1 MSLTKIGS
9 IGINTGIQLAG
20 VTTVTTLHVGSGVTL
35 SSDGDVFATGIST
48 FSEDIKVGSGV
59 TISPDGDGFYTGVV
73 TATSFSGSGANL
85 TGIDTDLVSDTSPQ
99 LGGNLDVNTKNIVF
113 GDSGGAT
120 DDRLT
125 FGAGTDL
132 SIYHDGSASY
142 IEDGGAGSLI
152 IKSSQVILRE
162 SDDTNMA
169 YFKNGGAVELNY
181 DNTKR
186 FETTSSGVSVT
197 GGLTASDTSTFNA
210 DVLFA
215 GASSKTIT
223 FDQSEGHIR
232 YLDNAK
238 AQFGTQGDLEIYHDG
253 TNTVIANTTGN
264 LYILDDDAVILGS
277 NSGTESYFKG
287 VKDGAVELYYD
298 NVKSLETTAEGIEIK
313 KTASGQTAQV
323 EVEAS
328 NGGQARLNL
337 KTSSSGTNRAAR
349 IDFFNQD
356 TNQWTIINDY
366 QQNGDND
373 FSIRHGAE
381 ESIVC
386 YPDSRVELYN
396 DDSKKFETTADGVRV
411 TDNGSN
417 NFDLHTNR
425 VIVNRDES
433 FFFDQNNTGNSFI
446 FRVSNSSALDTN
458 ALQLYA
464 QGHAYFI
471 SRSTANASMT
481 IRKGVSGADSI
492 DYIQCRANSNA
503 AKFIVNGDGTVRSAT
518 NTYTSTSDVRMKENV
533 VDANSQWSDI
543 KAVKVRNFNYKES
556 TGLPTLK
563 QIGVVAQELE
573 TTSPNLVEES
583 IDRDPDTGEDLGTTT
598 KNVKYSILYMKSVK
612 ALQEAMARIETLE
625 AKVAALEG

>member
-1 MSLTKIGS
+1 
-9 IGINTGIQLAG
+9 
-20 VTTVTTLHVGSGVTL
+20 
-35 SSDGDVFATGIST
+35 
-48 FSEDIKVGSGV
+48 
-59 TISPDGDGFYTGVV
+59 
-73 TATSFSGSGANL
+73 
-85 TGIDTDLVSDTSPQ
+85 
-99 LGGNLDVNTKNIVF
+99 
-113 GDSGGAT
+113 
-120 DDRLT
+120 
-125 FGAGTDL
+125 
-132 SIYHDGSASY
+132 
-142 IEDGGAGSLI
+142 
-152 IKSSQVILRE
+152 
-162 SDDTNMA
+162 
-169 YFKNGGAVELNY
+169 KNGGAVELNY

-253 TNTVIANTTGN
+253 TNSFVKDTAGASFSIA
-264 LYILDDDAVILGS
+264 A
-277 NSGTESYFKG
+277 TESIAIKTNNTEFAIACNKNG
-287 VKDGAVELYYD
+287 SVELYHD
-298 NVKSLETTAEGIEIK
+298 AVKSLETTATGIEIK

-323 EVEAS
+323 DVEAS

-337 KTSSSGTNRAAR
+337 KTSLSGTNRAAR

-373 FSIRHGAE
+373 LSIRHGAE

-396 DDSKKFETTADGVRV
+396 DDSKKFETTANGITVS
-411 TDNGSN
+411 DNGSN
-417 NFDLHTNR
+417 NLDLHTNR
-425 VIVNRDES
+425 FIVNRDEG

-464 QGHAYFI
+464 QGHAYFL
-471 SRSTANASMT
+471 SRSTANSSIT

-503 AKFIVNGDGTVRSAT
+503 A
-518 NTYTSTSDVRMKENV
+518 
-533 VDANSQWSDI
+533 
-543 KAVKVRNFNYKES
+543 
-556 TGLPTLK
+556 
-563 QIGVVAQELE
+563 
-573 TTSPNLVEES
+573 
-583 IDRDPDTGEDLGTTT
+583 
-598 KNVKYSILYMKSVK
+598 
-612 ALQEAMARIETLE
+612 
-625 AKVAALEG
+625 

>member
-1 MSLTKIGS
+1 MAVQISGNDI
-9 IGINTGIQLAG
+9 
-20 VTTVTTLHVGSGVTL
+20 TVPR
-35 SSDGDVFATGIST
+35 D
-48 FSEDIKVGSGV
+48 
-59 TISPDGDGFYTGVV
+59 GVV
-73 TATSFSGSGANL
+73 TRNL
-85 TGIDTDLVSDTSPQ
+85 TVGGVLTYEDVTNVDSVGLITARSGIKVTSGDIAMDTA
-99 LGGNLDVNTKNIVF
+99 GNITL
-113 GDSGGAT
+113 GDSGSAS
-120 DDRLT
+120 DDRLV

-142 IEDGGAGSLI
+142 IEDGGEGSLI
-152 IKSSQVILRE
+152 IKSSQIILRE

-232 YLDNAK
+232 YLDNAQ
-238 AQFGTQGDLEIYHDG
+238 AQFGTQGDLKLYH
-253 TNTVIANTTGN
+253 T
-264 LYILDDDAVILGS
+264 GS
-277 NSGTESYFKG
+277 NSYIDDQGT
-287 VKDGAVELYYD
+287 GALIIKSNILSIRNAADNEQIAVFNENGTVELYHD

-313 KTASGQTAQV
+313 KTASGQTARLKI
-323 EVEAS
+323 ES
-328 NGGQARLNL
+328 TNGGQAGIELR
-337 KTSSSGTNRAAR
+337 TSLSGTNRASR
-349 IDFFNQD
+349 IDMYNQD
-356 TNQWTIINDY
+356 TLQWSIFNDY

-417 NFDLHTNR
+417 NFDIHTNR
-425 VIVNRDES
+425 VIVNRDEA
-433 FFFDQNNTGNSFI
+433 FYFDQNNTGNSFI

-464 QGHAYFI
+464 QGHAYFL
-471 SRSTANASMT
+471 SRSTANSSIT
-481 IRKGVSGADSI
+481 VRKGVSGADSI
-492 DYIQCRANSNA
+492 DYIQCRSNSNA
-503 AKFIVNGDGTVRSAT
+503 LKFAVNGDGTVRSAT
-518 NTYTSTSDVRMKENV
+518 NTYTSTSDVKMKENV
-533 VDANSQWSDI
+533 VDANSQWNDI

-556 TGLPTLK
+556 TGLSTLK

-612 ALQEAMARIETLE
+612 ALQEAMTRIETLE
-625 AKVAALEG
+625 SEVAALKGS

>member
-1 MSLTKIGS
+1 
-9 IGINTGIQLAG
+9 
-20 VTTVTTLHVGSGVTL
+20 
-35 SSDGDVFATGIST
+35 
-48 FSEDIKVGSGV
+48 
-59 TISPDGDGFYTGVV
+59 
-73 TATSFSGSGANL
+73 
-85 TGIDTDLVSDTSPQ
+85 
-99 LGGNLDVNTKNIVF
+99 
-113 GDSGGAT
+113 DSGGAT

-152 IKSSQVILRE
+152 IKSSQIILRE

-298 NVKSLETTAEGIEIK
+298 NVKSLETTATGIEIK
-313 KTASGQTAQV
+313 KTASGQTASV
-323 EVEAS
+323 DVEAS

-337 KTSSSGTNRAAR
+337 KTSLSGTNRAAR

-417 NFDLHTNR
+417 NFDL
-425 VIVNRDES
+425 
-433 FFFDQNNTGNSFI
+433 
-446 FRVSNSSALDTN
+446 
-458 ALQLYA
+458 
-464 QGHAYFI
+464 
-471 SRSTANASMT
+471 
-481 IRKGVSGADSI
+481 
-492 DYIQCRANSNA
+492 
-503 AKFIVNGDGTVRSAT
+503 
-518 NTYTSTSDVRMKENV
+518 
-533 VDANSQWSDI
+533 
-543 KAVKVRNFNYKES
+543 
-556 TGLPTLK
+556 
-563 QIGVVAQELE
+563 
-573 TTSPNLVEES
+573 
-583 IDRDPDTGEDLGTTT
+583 
-598 KNVKYSILYMKSVK
+598 
-612 ALQEAMARIETLE
+612 
-625 AKVAALEG
+625 